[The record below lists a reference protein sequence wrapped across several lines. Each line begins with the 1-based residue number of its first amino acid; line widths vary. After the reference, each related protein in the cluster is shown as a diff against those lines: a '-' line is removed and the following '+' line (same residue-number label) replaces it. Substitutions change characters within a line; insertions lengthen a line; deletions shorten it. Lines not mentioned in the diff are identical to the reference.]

1 MKKLTAMGGAAL
13 LLTSSLFAHES
24 KSPKLS
30 DEKIFAETIKNVDTG
45 GRMLQFYNTQQ
56 LANQIEYIFNIVQ
69 KATNMQFATMPPE
82 QQKQMTMAFKTFEQF
97 LDAAGIDYF
106 KSYAVSEKI
115 AKDGMFI
122 SKSFAYTTNDAHGLL
137 FQIAKTNAPF
147 DYLKNIPKDTTL
159 ALGVHINALEL
170 YNAFKAETLKSENPM
185 VKGLPAMAEKG
196 FNEETGK
203 YLVDLLKSA
212 SGEYQLIIKAD
223 LVDNQPMAK
232 AIIIIPNKNNNLG
245 NFLKEKLDEAV
256 NNNDGVLKTKEGL
269 YTFVHHPGV
278 PAWIKPQLAI
288 LKDKII
294 FSTDAEFKKKC
305 LENKDKDYAVTIM
318 DGLTVDNVNGGLGY
332 GVLNINKDL
341 ATKLK
346 GLIDPNIAKMFS
358 KELSEINE
366 LKLYTLDYRLKNGYK
381 SITKCNFELYQ
392 FQTIANILPSIG
404 MTSGMLLP
412 ALGAARNQA
421 QAMGEMQMQMQQQMP
436 KKRRGSR
443 NMK

>member
-1 MKKLTAMGGAAL
+1 MMKKLTAMSGAAL

-56 LANQIEYIFNIVQ
+56 LAKQIEYIFNIVQ
-69 KATNMQFATMPPE
+69 KATTMQFATMPPG
-82 QQKQMTMAFKTFEQF
+82 QQQQIAMGFKTFDQF

-106 KSYAVSEKI
+106 KSYAISEKL
-115 AKDGMFI
+115 AEDGMFI

-147 DYLKNIPKDTTL
+147 DYLKNVPKDSTL

-185 VKGLPAMAEKG
+185 VKGLPIMAEKG
-196 FNEETGK
+196 FNDETGK
-203 YLVDLLKSA
+203 FLVDLLKSA

-223 LVDNQPMAK
+223 LVNNEPVAK
-232 AIIIIPNKNNNLG
+232 GMIIIPNKNNYLG
-245 NFLKEKLDEAV
+245 EFLKEKLDEAV
-256 NNNDGVLKTKEGL
+256 SNNDGVLKSKEGL
-269 YTFVHHPGV
+269 YTFVHQPGV
-278 PAWIKPQLAI
+278 PAWMKPQLTI

-294 FSTDAEFKKKC
+294 FSTDSKFEAKC
-305 LENKDKDYAVTIM
+305 LENKDADYATTII
-318 DGLTVDNVNGGLGY
+318 DGLTVDRVNGGLGY
-332 GVLNINKDL
+332 GIVSIDKNL
-341 ATKLK
+341 ATKIK
-346 GLIDPNIAKMFS
+346 ALIDPSITKMFS
-358 KELSEINE
+358 KELNEIND

-381 SITKCNFELYQ
+381 SVTKCNFELYQ

-412 ALGAARNQA
+412 ALGAARDQA
-421 QAMGEMQMQMQQQMP
+421 RMIQAMNEAQMP
-436 KKRRGSR
+436 KKGRDNS